1 MTTPRD
7 THVIFDFDQTLVNH
21 ESTLEIVKSAIGE
34 SPNAKPM
41 LEQLQLIAPKALSGN
56 ASLWDMVAVMKM
68 IPYIRKHHIQ
78 RYVDTIIGSLDPSL
92 EQTVRDLQRAGTHVY
107 ILSGGYTEC
116 ITPIARSLNIQAR
129 NVIANRLFWV
139 GSRALCPRPSPLISP
154 GRGKSRIVQQWR
166 KEGRLTGRALIV
178 GDARSDYQVYADG
191 WVDGF
196 VCADY
201 YTRQPMPEMSG
212 RILRADTPIQV
223 QAHIHALMN
232 ERA

>member
-1 MTTPRD
+1 MTTTRD

-56 ASLWDMVAVMKM
+56 ASLWEMVAVMKM

-139 GSRALCPRPSPLISP
+139 GSRALCPRPSPLINP

-212 RILRADTPIQV
+212 RILRADTPIQL